1 MTIAD
6 CLKLATK
13 KFAAAG
19 VAQPPREA
27 ASLLMH
33 AARRDRTFLVAHP
46 EYELTAAEQQTFN
59 SYVERR
65 QSREPFQHIVGVQ
78 EFYGL
83 DFIVSPDVLIPR
95 PETELLVETAI
106 NLFGKTKNPSFC
118 EIGVGSGC
126 IAVSILHELP
136 SAQVQGL
143 DISEKALDIAR
154 INAAN
159 NDVSGRLTLSISDV
173 FAAVVDNRFDAIV
186 CNPPYISATDF
197 PELQPEV
204 RDFDPRIAL
213 TDGKDGLSII
223 RRIVSD
229 APKYLDSGGYLLLEI
244 GIGQADEVRKMF
256 ADDVWE
262 TVEILSDLQDI
273 PRTVKARAK

>member
-1 MTIAD
+1 MTIAN
-6 CLKLATK
+6 CLKLATGK
-13 KFAAAG
+13 LAAAG
-19 VAQPPREA
+19 VAQPSREA
-27 ASLLMH
+27 ASLLRH
-33 AARRDRTFLVAHP
+33 ATRRDRTFLVAHS
-46 EYELTAAEQQTFN
+46 EYELTDAERQTFD
-59 SYVERR
+59 SHIERR

-83 DFIVSPDVLIPR
+83 NFIVSPDVLIPR

-106 NLFGKTKNPSFC
+106 NLFGKIKDVSFC

-136 SAQVQGL
+136 SAQVHGL

-154 INAAN
+154 INAVN
-159 NDVSGRLTLSISDV
+159 NGVSGRLTLSISDV
-173 FAAVVDNRFDAIV
+173 FAAVDDKKFDAIV
-186 CNPPYISATDF
+186 SNPPYISAADF
-197 PELQPEV
+197 AELQPEV

-213 TDGKDGLSII
+213 TDGKAGLSII
-223 RRIVSD
+223 CRIVSD

-244 GIGQADEVRKMF
+244 GIGQAGEVRKMF
-256 ADDVWE
+256 VNDVWE
-262 TVEILSDLQDI
+262 MVNIVSDLQGI